1 MRVFGLKIRFYP
13 KLVTINQTQQTIFL
27 RVAVWKCWTKKKYS
41 NGAKFRPFNMTI
53 LPKKKSSQQ
62 SKSDRD
68 GADRGVDSVQYSPR
82 GLSQNQVRF
91 FFLAKPIMFDSS
103 WPTFV
108 YTWYFETL
116 HFWSYFLS
124 LSVVLSQFR
133 LRAFRVSGTNDVS
146 TIGCDLVLLPSP
158 YEVVIGI
165 WLIIKKVSFEKLI

>member
-1 MRVFGLKIRFYP
+1 
-13 KLVTINQTQQTIFL
+13 
-27 RVAVWKCWTKKKYS
+27 
-41 NGAKFRPFNMTI
+41 MTI

-108 YTWYFETL
+108 YTWYFQTL
-116 HFWSYFLS
+116 HFLS
-124 LSVVLSQFR
+124 NFWPFHLVLSQFR
-133 LRAFRVSGTNDVS
+133 LKAVRVSEKNDVS
-146 TIGCDLVLLPSP
+146 TVGCDLVLLPSP

-165 WLIIKKVSFEKLI
+165 WLIIKKVPF